1 MTTTNKTQLTENERE
16 LVESSAH
23 FVLASLP
30 KDLDAAYE
38 IFENYAYDNC
48 DYDSH
53 AEECEEIFDQT
64 ATYYGL
70 N

>member
-1 MTTTNKTQLTENERE
+1 MTKTNKTQLTDDER
-16 LVESSAH
+16 LSIRGSAH
-23 FVLASLP
+23 FVLESLP
-30 KDLDAAYE
+30 RDLDAAYE